1 MMIKG
6 IKFVLFVAL
15 MMTMAG
21 ISRKAGAQNPDFG
34 IWTAAGI
41 EKHIRKFN
49 LGFEAELRTQNNV
62 TEIDR
67 YSFGLSAEYRLLK
80 PLNIGLSYQ
89 FIGFHDMDYADYQP
103 RHRFALD
110 LTGKRRFGDFT
121 LTLRERM
128 QGTTKDESDRI
139 KSNGEINPYRIN
151 PDITLRSRLKLSY
164 NVPHFPVTPAL
175 SFEAFYQLNDP
186 GGNSFEDLRAIASV
200 RYKMSRRNFLEVYG
214 LFNRE
219 INISEP
225 VAKTVMGLSYVYE
238 F

>member
-15 MMTMAG
+15 IMTMAG

-49 LGFEAELRTQNNV
+49 LGIEAELRTQSNV

-80 PLNIGLSYQ
+80 PLNIGLTYQ

-110 LTGKRRFGDFT
+110 LTGKMRFGKCT
-121 LTLRERM
+121 LSLRERL
-128 QGTTKDESDRI
+128 QLTTKDEGDRI
-139 KSNGEINPYRIN
+139 RSNGEINVYRIN
-151 PDITLRSRLKLSY
+151 PDITLRSRVKVSY
-164 NVPHFPVTPAL
+164 NLPHFPVTPAL

-186 GGNSFEDLRAIASV
+186 DGNSFEDLRAMATLC
-200 RYKMSRRNFLEVYG
+200 YKLNRHNFLEVYG
-214 LFNRE
+214 LFTRE
-219 INISEP
+219 INVSEP